1 MIELIQGDCNKIEIK
16 NKYDFVIS
24 DLPYNTNFAK
34 WDKGVKPNEVFN
46 FNAKGFVLFCVQP
59 LTSELVLGNI
69 KKYKYDIVWRKNTYK
84 SNSFKTR
91 VGRQHETILI
101 FGDLPYNPQMVKR
114 TDTEMKRLNYE
125 QRKKYGYKNPSS
137 VIDFDAIN
145 NRNGSRTGHPCEKPI
160 ELMEWLIKTYTNEGD
175 TIFDP
180 YMGSGT
186 TAIACMN
193 TNRNFI
199 GVELDEHYFAI
210 AKKRVEEKRKEKE
223 NVAQTLFN
231 ESN

>member
-1 MIELIQGDCNKIEIK
+1 MIKLYKGNCNEVDIK
-16 NKYDFVIS
+16 EQYDYVIS
-24 DLPYNTNFAK
+24 DLPYNTNYAK

-59 LTSELVLGNI
+59 LTSELVLGNV

-101 FGDLPYNPQMVKR
+101 FGDLPYNPQMIKR

-125 QRKKYGYKNPSS
+125 QRKKYAYKNPSS

-145 NRNGSRTGHPCEKPI
+145 NRNGNRTGHPAEKPI
-160 ELMEWLIKTYTNEGD
+160 KLMEWLINTYTNKGD
-175 TIFDP
+175 TILDP
-180 YMGSGT
+180 YMGTGT
-186 TAIACMN
+186 TGVACKKLG
-193 TNRNFI
+193 RNFI
-199 GVELDEHYFAI
+199 GIEKDPQYYAVAV
-210 AKKRVEEKRKEKE
+210 ARVDG
-223 NVAQTLFN
+223 
-231 ESN
+231 